1 MKFDPNKFIKGK
13 KRKSTVC
20 YPSPMVNDNYELWGY
35 HFDETNYYNITET
48 TEPSNYEMG
57 GVKPVLLG
65 HFYTQRPIEPT
76 NELIGFYS
84 HKELKMGRRVLGT
97 YDYSKEFG
105 HLKVVSS
112 NEEVMPIDNNENKL
126 QAVKIGKSDISFFDG
141 EELLHTAKI
150 QVVEMPSDEV
160 ELGALK
166 VIKGET
172 FYCYIDARPTF
183 IDKDGKE
190 ADLEPVKLKIDL
202 FSRNTGILESD
213 IMLKKGAVIIG
224 CGSVGSLVALE
235 LARAGVGRFFLID
248 MDILGY
254 HNLCRHQCGIQ
265 DVGKFKTTAV
275 KERILQIN
283 PTAQIITANK
293 KIQEVDI
300 SLLESFCNKDAIM
313 VGCADNR
320 EGDLYGNQYIAKPNG
335 MPFISIGCWERAF
348 AGEIF
353 YCLPEGM
360 PDYSDFVA
368 ALGETSGRVN
378 ANTHIYMGEV
388 GSFEP
393 GISADINFVT
403 TIAVKMMLDLLN
415 RDNDAYTQRLI
426 HNLSQYTLVCNTNNP
441 KIGGDMAEIFAYP
454 LQVTTS
460 IEVEYANQQEAEKT
474 IDKE

>member
-1 MKFDPNKFIKGK
+1 MAKFDPNKFLKGT
-13 KRKSTVC
+13 KRKPTVC
-20 YPSPMVNDNYELWGY
+20 YPSPLTNGYLELWGY
-35 HFDETNYYNITET
+35 HFDETNYYNVVATS
-48 TEPSNYEMG
+48 EPSTEMG
-57 GVKPVLLG
+57 GVKPILLG
-65 HFYTQRPIEPT
+65 HFYSTKPESFGG
-76 NELIGFYS
+76 ELKGYYS
-84 HKELKMGRRVLGT
+84 NKDLKMGRRVLES
-97 YDYSKEFG
+97 YPYEREFEK
-105 HLKVVSS
+105 LVVSTS
-112 NEEVMPIDNNENKL
+112 NSDTLLLDEKENKL
-126 QAVKIGKSDISFFDG
+126 SAVSPGVSEVQFFSGD
-141 EELLHTAKI
+141 EL
-150 QVVEMPSDEV
+150 
-160 ELGALK
+160 LK
-166 VIKGET
+166 VIKVQVVTDVETETDTDAVKVIVGES
-172 FYCYIDARPTF
+172 FYCYIDERPTF
-183 IDKDGKE
+183 VDVDGKE
-190 ADLEPVKLKIDL
+190 AELEPVKLKIDL

-213 IMLKKGAVIIG
+213 IMLRKGAVIIG
-224 CGSVGSLVALE
+224 CGSVGSLVAME

-254 HNLCRHQCGIQ
+254 HNICRHQCGIQ

-283 PTAQIITANK
+283 PTAQVFTSNK
-293 KIQEVDI
+293 KIQEVDM
-300 SLLESFCNKDAIM
+300 SLLDSFCNKDAIM

-335 MPFISIGCWERAF
+335 MPFVSIGCWERAF

-403 TIAVKMMLDLLN
+403 IIAVKMILDLLN
-415 RDNDAYTQRLI
+415 RDNEGYTQRLI
-426 HNLSQYTLVCNTNNP
+426 QNLSQYTLICNTNNP
-441 KIGGDMAEIFAYP
+441 KIGGEMAEIFSYP

-460 IEVEYANQQEAEKT
+460 IEVEYANGEPE
-474 IDKE
+474 E

>member
-1 MKFDPNKFIKGK
+1 MKIDPNKFMKGR
-13 KRKSTVC
+13 KRKPTVC
-20 YPSPMVNDNYELWGY
+20 YPSPMPDATVELWGY
-35 HFDETNYYNITET
+35 HFDETNYYNVLGT
-48 TEPSNYEMG
+48 TEPSTAMG

-65 HFYTQRPIEPT
+65 HFHPAKPQEPAK
-76 NELIGFYS
+76 ELCGWYS
-84 HKELKMGRRVLGT
+84 HKDLRMGRKVLAS
-97 YDYSKEFG
+97 YDY
-105 HLKVVSS
+105 
-112 NEEVMPIDNNENKL
+112 
-126 QAVKIGKSDISFFDG
+126 A
-141 EELLHTAKI
+141 T
-150 QVVEMPSDEV
+150 

-166 VIKGET
+166 VSCSDTSVISVSEPENKLEALSPGVVTLEFLAGDKPLMTQKVQVVANLEDATESDALKVLKGESI
-172 FYCYIDARPTF
+172 YCFIDNRPTF
-183 IDKDGKE
+183 IDADGCE
-190 ADLEPVKLKIDL
+190 ASLEPVKLKIDL

-213 IMLKKGAVIIG
+213 IMLRKGAVIIG

-254 HNLCRHQCGIQ
+254 HNICRHQCGIQ
-265 DVGKFKTTAV
+265 DVGKFKTTAL

-283 PTAQIITANK
+283 PTAEIVTANK
-293 KIQEVDI
+293 MIQEVDM
-300 SLLESFCNKDAIM
+300 SLLESFCNKDAVM

-320 EGDLYGNQYIAKPNG
+320 EGDLYGCQYIAKPNG

-360 PDYSDFVA
+360 PDYSDFMA
-368 ALGETSGRVN
+368 ALGESSGRVN

-403 TIAVKMMLDLLN
+403 TIAVKMILDLLN

-426 HNLSQYTLVCNTNNP
+426 HNLSQYTLICNTNNP
-441 KIGGDMAEIFAYP
+441 KIGGDMAEIFSYP

-460 IEVEYANQQEAEKT
+460 IEVEYANPIDNKT
-474 IDKE
+474 E

>member
-1 MKFDPNKFIKGK
+1 MNIDPNKFMKGK
-13 KRKSTVC
+13 KRKPTVC
-20 YPSPMVNDNYELWGY
+20 YPSPVVNEYLELWGY
-35 HFDETNYYNITET
+35 HFDETNYYNIVGLSK
-48 TEPSNYEMG
+48 PSNEMG
-57 GVKPVLLG
+57 GVSPVLLG
-65 HFYTQRPIEPT
+65 HFYPQKPESIK
-76 NELIGFYS
+76 NELVGYYS
-84 HKELKMGRRVLGT
+84 HKDLKMGRKVLVSYPYERAFTQLRIRISNPDVVSLDEEENKLTALKAGVSDIQF
-97 YDYSKEFG
+97 YDKDELLYELKLQVVEDIDSETEY
-105 HLKVVSS
+105 LKVVC
-112 NEEVMPIDNNENKL
+112 
-126 QAVKIGKSDISFFDG
+126 
-141 EELLHTAKI
+141 
-150 QVVEMPSDEV
+150 
-160 ELGALK
+160 
-166 VIKGET
+166 GET
-172 FYCYIDARPTF
+172 LFCNIEERPTF
-183 IDKDGKE
+183 VDKEGKE
-190 ADLEPVKLKIDL
+190 AEIEPVKLKIDI

-213 IMLKKGAVIIG
+213 IMLRKGAVIIG

-254 HNLCRHQCGIQ
+254 HNICRHQCGVQ

-283 PTAQIITANK
+283 PTAKVITANK
-293 KIQEVDI
+293 MIQEVDL
-300 SLLESFCNKDAIM
+300 SLLESFCNKDTIM

-320 EGDLYGNQYIAKPNG
+320 EGDLYGSKFLAKPNG

-368 ALGETSGRVN
+368 ALGGTSGRVN

-403 TIAVKMMLDLLN
+403 TIAVKMILDLLN
-415 RDNDAYTQRLI
+415 RDNEGYTQRLI
-426 HNLSQYTLVCNTNNP
+426 QNLSQYTLICNTNNP
-441 KIGGDMAEIFAYP
+441 KIGGEMAEIFSYP

-460 IEVEYANQQEAEKT
+460 IEVEYAN
-474 IDKE
+474 KESE

>member
-1 MKFDPNKFIKGK
+1 MKIDPNKFMKGK
-13 KRKSTVC
+13 KRKPTVC
-20 YPSPMVNDNYELWGY
+20 YPSPLDNVDQELWGY
-35 HFDETNYYNITET
+35 HFDETNYYNIIDTK
-48 TEPSNYEMG
+48 EPSSEMG

-65 HFYTQRPIEPT
+65 HFYAKEPE
-76 NELIGFYS
+76 NPKEELFGFFS
-84 HKELKMGRRVLGT
+84 HKDLKMGRKVLGT
-97 YDYSKEFG
+97 YEYDRSFG
-105 HLKVVSS
+105 ELVVKSS
-112 NEEVMPIDNNENKL
+112 NEGVLSVDNSSNKL
-126 QAVKIGKSDISFFDG
+126 TTVDVGKAEITLLDG
-141 EELLHTAKI
+141 SEELKTLKI
-150 QVVEMPSDEV
+150 QVVNDLEDEV
-160 ELGALK
+160 DEGYLR
-166 VIKGET
+166 VIMGES
-172 FYCYIDARPTF
+172 FVCYIEDVPTF
-183 IDKDGKE
+183 IDKECRKAE
-190 ADLEPVKLKIDL
+190 LEPVKLKIDL

-213 IMLKKGAVIIG
+213 IMLKKGVVLIG

-254 HNLCRHQCGIQ
+254 HNLCRHQCGLQ

-283 PTAQIITANK
+283 PTAEVITQNK
-293 KIQEVDI
+293 MIQEVDM

-320 EGDLYGNQYIAKPNG
+320 EGDLYGCQYIAKPTG
-335 MPFISIGCWERAF
+335 MPFMSIGCWERAF

-353 YCLPEGM
+353 YCMPTGM

-368 ALGETSGRVN
+368 ALGETSGRSI

-415 RDNDAYTQRLI
+415 RDNEAYTQRLI
-426 HNLSQYTLVCNTNNP
+426 HNLSQYTLICNTNNP
-441 KIGGDMAEIFAYP
+441 KIGGDMAEIFSYP

-460 IEVEYANQQEAEKT
+460 IEVEYANPQETEITEDNGK
-474 IDKE
+474 

>member
-1 MKFDPNKFIKGK
+1 MSIDPNKFMKGK
-13 KRKSTVC
+13 KRKPTVC
-20 YPSPMVNDNYELWGY
+20 YPSPIANENLELWGY
-35 HFDETNYYNITET
+35 HFNETNYYNVVDTK
-48 TEPSNYEMG
+48 EPSCDMG
-57 GVKPVLLG
+57 GVKPTLLG
-65 HFYTQRPIEPT
+65 HFYPEKP
-76 NELIGFYS
+76 NEAKQELYGYYS
-84 HKELKMGRRVLGT
+84 NKDLKMGRKVLESFEF
-97 YDYSKEFG
+97 SKEFG
-105 HLKVVSS
+105 NLTVTSS
-112 NEEVMPIDNNENKL
+112 NSNVMPVDTTDNKL
-126 QAVKIGKSDISFFDG
+126 VALSCGQTEVNFFDG
-141 EELLHTAKI
+141 ETILHTVNI
-150 QVVEMPSDEV
+150 EVVDDPLTEIEGDAM
-160 ELGALK
+160 K
-166 VIKGET
+166 VVKGET
-172 FYCYIDARPTF
+172 FFCYIENRPTF
-183 IDKDGKE
+183 IDIDGRIAE
-190 ADLEPVKLKIDL
+190 LEPVKLKIDI

-254 HNLCRHQCGIQ
+254 HNICRHQCGIQ

-283 PTAQIITANK
+283 PTAQVITANK
-293 KIQEVDI
+293 MIQEVDKSI
-300 SLLESFCNKDAIM
+300 LESFCNKDAVM

-320 EGDLYGNQYIAKPNG
+320 EGDLYGNQHLAKPNG
-335 MPFISIGCWERAF
+335 MPFVSIGCWERAF

-368 ALGETSGRVN
+368 ALGESSGRVQ

-403 TIAVKMMLDLLN
+403 TIAVKMILDLLN
-415 RDNDAYTQRLI
+415 RDNEAYTQRLI
-426 HNLSQYTLVCNTNNP
+426 HNLSQYTLICNTNNP
-441 KIGGDMAEIFAYP
+441 KIGGDMAEIFSYP

-460 IEVEYANQQEAEKT
+460 IEVDYANPVSNNTEK
-474 IDKE
+474 